1 VTSDAHHPCPA
12 AVYCEQAART
22 FDPDIYDCA
31 RCGHLNGDHCG
42 PDGECVRCAEETGDE

>member
-1 VTSDAHHPCPA
+1 VTSDAPCPA

-42 PDGECVRCAEETGDE
+42 PDGARLAEGEG